1 MGRIGI
7 ITQGE
12 KNGGK
17 IIGFRC
23 NDFPNLTGNVAKET
37 WAIDMRKTNSL

>member
-23 NDFPNLTGNVAKET
+23 NDFPNLTGNVAKQR
-37 WAIDMRKTNSL
+37 WAIDMGKTNSL